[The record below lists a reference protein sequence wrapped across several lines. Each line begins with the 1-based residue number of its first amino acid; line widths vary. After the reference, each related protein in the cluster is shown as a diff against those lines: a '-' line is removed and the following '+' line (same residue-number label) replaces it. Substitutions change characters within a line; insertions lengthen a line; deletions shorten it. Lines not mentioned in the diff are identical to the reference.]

1 MACWFIVRNS
11 LSIPALKR
19 VLSDHYPFKNSKIE
33 IIKEL
38 SGFVDKNY
46 LFTVSSN
53 AVDKEE
59 CASTN
64 YVLKIM
70 NPKDSSLNLRTD
82 LVTAAMSHAYS
93 HGIPCPKLIPSEVG
107 QLFAAVRTSD
117 LINTSCE
124 RKEGACEGTEVDS
137 EGHSAVCHMVVMSY
151 ISGVDMSKVPHPKDL
166 LYQYGSLAGK
176 LDSLWLVRLDGYNKT
191 VSQNITVFSY
201 SIDKVV
207 VHVNIYHVIYC
218 DLTIY
223 GYLTLYLQL

>member
-1 MACWFIVRNS
+1 MSFRIT
-11 LSIPALKR
+11 IP
-19 VLSDHYPFKNSKIE
+19 SKIA
-33 IIKEL
+33 KLRL
-38 SGFVDKNY
+38 SKNCQD
-46 LFTVSSN
+46 LSTKTTSFTVSSN
-53 AVDKEE
+53 DVDKEE

-82 LVTAAMSHAYS
+82 LVTVAMSHAYS

-176 LDSLWLVRLDGYNKT
+176 LDSLWLVRFDGYNKT
-191 VSQNITVFSY
+191 ISQNITVFSIKFLFMLI
-201 SIDKVV
+201 S
-207 VHVNIYHVIYC
+207 C
-218 DLTIY
+218 
-223 GYLTLYLQL
+223 YLL